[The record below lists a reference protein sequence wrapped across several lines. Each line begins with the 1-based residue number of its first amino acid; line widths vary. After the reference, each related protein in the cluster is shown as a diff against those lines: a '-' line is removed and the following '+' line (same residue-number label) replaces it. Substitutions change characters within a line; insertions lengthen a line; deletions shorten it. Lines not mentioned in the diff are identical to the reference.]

1 MMIKERANKHG
12 VCNYGKIIG
21 LERERE
27 LPVWVGGACERRK
40 WRREIFGEQR
50 G

>member
-1 MMIKERANKHG
+1 MMMIKERANKHG

-27 LPVWVGGACERRK
+27 RVACVGGRRLWKAKMEERDI
-40 WRREIFGEQR
+40 W
-50 G
+50 